1 MDAFPLDLKGP
12 PGASGVPGVSGPPG
26 LSGVPGPPGSPGLS
40 VKVSINSIITVSS
53 VHTGLYLKNHLMLVV
68 KVFTAWI
75 YNVASM
81 HSVKLQYKYSHATCV
96 VFAVLYGISLPLRVR
111 LENLVLK

>member
-1 MDAFPLDLKGP
+1 
-12 PGASGVPGVSGPPG
+12 
-26 LSGVPGPPGSPGLS
+26 
-40 VKVSINSIITVSS
+40 
-53 VHTGLYLKNHLMLVV
+53 
-68 KVFTAWI
+68 
-75 YNVASM
+75 M